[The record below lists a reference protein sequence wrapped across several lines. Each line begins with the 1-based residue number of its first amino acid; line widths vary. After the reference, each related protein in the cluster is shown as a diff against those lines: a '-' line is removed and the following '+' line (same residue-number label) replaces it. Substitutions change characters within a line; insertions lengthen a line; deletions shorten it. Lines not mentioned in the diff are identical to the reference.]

1 MTNRQALKSGLQV
14 NSRSVLVGGALIAAG
29 GIVALA
35 GLAVSSSALIVAIR
49 RWVREME
56 EPPSDLARRKWE
68 QAKAATAAGAAAW
81 QDGNAARQGTRT

>member
-1 MTNRQALKSGLQV
+1 MTNRQAAKTGLQV
-14 NSRSVLVGGALIAAG
+14 NSQSMLVGGALIAAG
-29 GIVALA
+29 GIMALA
-35 GLAVSSSALIVAIR
+35 GLTVSSSALIVAIR

-81 QDGNAARQGTRT
+81 QDGNAARRRTRT